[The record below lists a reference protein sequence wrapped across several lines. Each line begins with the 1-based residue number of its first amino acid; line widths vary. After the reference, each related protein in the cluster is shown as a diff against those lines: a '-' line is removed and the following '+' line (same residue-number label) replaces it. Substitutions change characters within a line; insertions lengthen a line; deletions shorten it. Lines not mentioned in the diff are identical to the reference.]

1 MQPDFTAPDFM
12 DSSSAEEIHERM
24 MANLPDDID
33 DMPGGF
39 PWDFTM
45 PAALEKAEL
54 LQYHLTRALM
64 VAFPQ
69 YAWDEWLDLHG
80 KQVHLVRHEAEKA
93 SGTIDIT
100 GLAGTEIAAGTVFCT
115 PATESGPSLE
125 FAAEKTCVIGED
137 GKAEV
142 GVTALEGGTMYNVKA
157 NAVSLM
163 TKPVKGITEASNP
176 EPMKGGTDRENND
189 DYYDRIAA
197 EYENSRTYLGNDG
210 DYIRWAKEAGA
221 GACIVVS
228 APHGPGTGKLVLVDP
243 EGRPASEKLVQEV
256 YDYIVSPSDRDRR
269 LLPTACAEL
278 ECVAASTVPVSYVCT
293 GILHDHTTDMEQ
305 IRKEFSEAVR
315 KVYTEAKQEGVLR
328 YNDVRPLISAIHGV
342 EDFDT
347 FLINGAMENISIP
360 EEEYPETGT
369 ITFSQEKI

>member
-12 DSSSAEEIHERM
+12 DNSSAEEIHERM
-24 MANLPDDID
+24 MENLPDDID

-39 PWDFTM
+39 PFDFTM

-54 LQYHLTRALM
+54 LQYHMTRALM

-228 APHGPGTGKLVLVDP
+228 APHGPGTVKLVLVDP

>member
-12 DSSSAEEIHERM
+12 DNSSAEEIHERM
-24 MANLPDDID
+24 MENLPDDID

-228 APHGPGTGKLVLVDP
+228 APHGPGTVKLVLVDP

>member
-12 DSSSAEEIHERM
+12 DNSSAEEIHERM
-24 MANLPDDID
+24 MENLPDDID

-64 VAFPQ
+64 AAFPQ

-80 KQVHLVRHEAEKA
+80 KQVHLARHEAGKA
-93 SGTIDIT
+93 SGTICIA
-100 GLAGTEIAAGTVFCT
+100 GLAGTEIAKGTVFCT

-125 FAAEKTCVIGED
+125 FGTEETCTIGED
-137 GKAEV
+137 GKAEA
-142 GVTALEGGTMYNVKA
+142 GVTALEPGIMYNVKA
-157 NAVSLM
+157 NAVFLM
-163 TKPVKGITEASNP
+163 AKPVKGITEAGNP
-176 EPMKGGTDRENND
+176 EPMKGGTDRESND
-189 DYYDRIAA
+189 DYYDRVAA

-210 DYIRWAKEAGA
+210 DYVRWAKEAGA

-228 APHGPGTGKLVLVDP
+228 APHGPGTVKLVLVDS
-243 EGRPASEKLVQEV
+243 EGHPASEKLVQKV
-256 YDYIVSPSDRDRR
+256 YDYIVSPDDREKR

-278 ECVAASTVPVSYVCT
+278 ECVAASTVPVSYMCT

-305 IRKEFSEAVR
+305 IQKEFSEAVR
-315 KVYTEAKQEGVLR
+315 QVYTDAKQEGVLR
-328 YNDVRPLISAIHGV
+328 YNDVRPLLSAIHGV

-347 FLINGAMENISIP
+347 FLINGAMENIRIP

>member
-228 APHGPGTGKLVLVDP
+228 APHGPGTVKLVLVDP
-243 EGRPASEKLVQEV
+243 EGRPASEKLVQEA